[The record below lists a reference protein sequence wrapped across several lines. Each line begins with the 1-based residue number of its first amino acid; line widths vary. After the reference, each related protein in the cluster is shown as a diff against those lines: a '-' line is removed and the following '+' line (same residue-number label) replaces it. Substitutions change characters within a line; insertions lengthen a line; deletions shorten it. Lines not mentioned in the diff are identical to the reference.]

1 MAKSKRYARV
11 GRECVACGSCLKVC
25 EAGAMS
31 EDESHKAVI
40 DPGRCTDCGCCVQ
53 ACKLRAIVKRKGLF
67 I

>member
-1 MAKSKRYARV
+1 MKLWRYEVNPKLCRS
-11 GRECVACGSCLKVC
+11 CGSCLKVC
-25 EAGAMS
+25 KAGAMS

>member
-1 MAKSKRYARV
+1 MKLWRYEVNPKLCRS
-11 GRECVACGSCLKVC
+11 CGSCLKVC

-53 ACKLRAIVKRKGLF
+53 VCKLRAIVKRKGLF